1 MNKKDELKINLKE
14 LEENFQNPYKNDQ
27 DLKSYFQNKKDS
39 YRIEKD
45 ELKYDLNRRHSKV
58 HLDQKIELFNWII
71 RICNKFLIGV
81 SLVFCM
87 FMFEIKKDF
96 MESENFIFF
105 NLGILGFLIIV
116 SVLYLYFR
124 KHIFELYK
132 SIFEELEGY
141 SKLKKGEESIEEKA
155 EKATIKLIKIIF
167 YTTAIAFFYL
177 SINKIFIVR
186 HDIKEVQSIIIALIT
201 STTSTVIGLPA
212 IVAMAIFRDEKKK
225 KKEEE
230 SGIFN

>member
-87 FMFEIKKDF
+87 FMFEFKNDLI
-96 MESENFIFF
+96 ETENFF
-105 NLGILGFLIIV
+105 NLVYLVFLIIILCLV
-116 SVLYLYFR
+116 FFLNFGKR
-124 KHIFELYK
+124 LYK
-132 SIFEELEGY
+132 FFLRQLEIY
-141 SKLKKGEESIEEKA
+141 PKLKKNKEEQIEEKA
-155 EKATIKLIKIIF
+155 AKATIKLIKIIF

-212 IVAMAIFRDEKKK
+212 IVAMAIFRSEKKK
-225 KKEEE
+225 KKEKE
-230 SGIFN
+230 SDIFD

>member
-1 MNKKDELKINLKE
+1 MSNTIKKEFSQDIEKE
-14 LEENFQNPYKNDQ
+14 LEDFNNNSPSEIGFSQAENRKIFGILDNREKKQRIDQ
-27 DLKSYFQNKKDS
+27 QDY
-39 YRIEKD
+39 
-45 ELKYDLNRRHSKV
+45 
-58 HLDQKIELFNWII
+58 LFNWII
-71 RICNKFLIGV
+71 SICNKFLIGV

-87 FMFEIKKDF
+87 FMFEFKKDLI
-96 MESENFIFF
+96 ETENFF
-105 NLGILGFLIIV
+105 NLVYLVFLIIIWC
-116 SVLYLYFR
+116 LALFW
-124 KHIFELYK
+124 KKIFELHK

-186 HDIKEVQSIIIALIT
+186 EDIKEAQPIIIALIT

-212 IVAMAIFRDEKKK
+212 IVAMAIFRSEKKK
-225 KKEEE
+225 KKQKE
-230 SGIFN
+230 SDIFD